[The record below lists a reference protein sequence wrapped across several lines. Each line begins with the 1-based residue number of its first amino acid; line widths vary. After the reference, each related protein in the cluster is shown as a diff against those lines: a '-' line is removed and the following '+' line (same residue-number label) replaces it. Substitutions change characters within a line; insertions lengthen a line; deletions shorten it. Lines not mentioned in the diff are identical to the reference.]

1 MYLNNCVGHG
11 NHSHFIWFLF
21 FAVVGCSHAAIILI
35 CSLYAGIY
43 RDYFVYYQQYSRA
56 TVRLTTWS
64 LILTVFNIGLSIGV
78 VIAVGMLLFFQLK
91 SILKNRTGIEDWIID
106 KAIYRRKAMMKAA
119 LEAGDDEYQ
128 VAPFVYP
135 YDLGRR
141 KNLAQVVNFSCLP
154 IGDGVSWP
162 VIDGADQYTLTVSF
176 VLYEKLMSTNRLLSF
191 VARTTCSKE
200 GETGKNTS
208 LSDYCHCF
216 RELDAFVVS
225 GIQSLHTSTAHR

>member
-21 FAVVGCSHAAIILI
+21 FAIVGCTHSGIILI

-78 VIAVGMLLFFQLK
+78 VIAVGMLFYFQMK

-106 KAIYRRKAMMKAA
+106 KAIYRRKAIMKAA
-119 LEAGDDEYQ
+119 REAGDEEYQ
-128 VAPFVYP
+128 VEPFVYP
-135 YDLGRR
+135 YDLGR
-141 KNLAQVVNFSCLP
+141 KANLAQVVTFNCLP
-154 IGDGVSWP
+154 VGDGVNYP
-162 VIDGADQYTLTVSF
+162 VIDGADQYTLTVS
-176 VLYEKLMSTNRLLSF
+176 YIHELLF
-191 VARTTCSKE
+191 
-200 GETGKNTS
+200 
-208 LSDYCHCF
+208 D
-216 RELDAFVVS
+216 
-225 GIQSLHTSTAHR
+225 